1 MSGAFATN
9 NAMKPLTFIH
19 TSDLQ
24 LGMTRK
30 FLPPEAQS
38 RFDDA
43 RLRAVHRLG
52 ELATERGA
60 EFIVVAGDVFEP

>member
-1 MSGAFATN
+1 MTHT
-9 NAMKPLTFIH
+9 TFIH

-30 FLPPEAQS
+30 FLSPEAQS

-43 RLRAVHRLG
+43 RLRAVDKLG
-52 ELATERGA
+52 EL
-60 EFIVVAGDVFEP
+60 EPRQLTRA